1 MDLSHDPCYPPRF
14 LLPLC
19 FLLFLSLTM
28 LFYVSI
34 ICFVSLVWFIF
45 LIVLKTCD
53 NLICLEMPMHGIRC
67 MHTHIPT
74 YACFRRLRFLFGCFP
89 RNLAWSP
96 GAYAGR
102 RMHTHLSYGVRQ
114 SRQNPYFFPSY
125 FYLLLILFYYLSLIC
140 LICFK
145 CIYSILFCFLLYL
158 M

>member
-1 MDLSHDPCYPPRF
+1 MLSSSILASFMF
-14 LLPLC
+14 LVVFKSYYAILC
-19 FLLFLSLTM
+19 VDNLFCVFGLVYFLD
-28 LFYVSI
+28 
-34 ICFVSLVWFIF
+34 CD
-45 LIVLKTCD
+45 KTCD

-67 MHTHIPT
+67 MHTHIPM

-114 SRQNPYFFPSY
+114 YRQNPYFFPSY